1 MITRGGDYLR
11 VWRLDGVAFECA
23 DEHQIGERHEAL
35 CSLLRNL
42 AGGQWAV
49 WTHRLHR
56 VVSDSLQDPPQPG
69 FARDLSQAYQAKL
82 GERRMM
88 SNELYLTLV
97 YRPNV
102 SRVSRALQSTQ
113 RTRAAIAEAQAEALR
128 VMEERT
134 ALVGR
139 VLRGFG
145 PDLLGAREHRGRSYS
160 EVAEF
165 LGYLVNGCWRAIP
178 MTAGPLYRTLP
189 TARLS
194 FGGDKLELRQ
204 GDQRRYAALVDI
216 KEYADAVEPGILNA
230 LLYEAS
236 EFIETQSFSIL
247 PRREAMRALELQ
259 RDQLIASDDV
269 VASQVAE
276 MDVALNE
283 LGDGQFCMG
292 EYHYSLVVF
301 GQEGE
306 DSVADA
312 GRRAAQAIGAVGEAS
327 SLQMSPVDLVADAA
341 WFAQMPGNWQWRPR
355 DAKLSSRAF
364 AALSSGHNFARGKR
378 DGNPWGE
385 ALALLR
391 TPSGQPFYLNL
402 HSSPEGE
409 DSADKKLPGNTLI
422 IGSTGVGKTTLE
434 MFLLTLTR
442 KWDPAP
448 RLVLFDL
455 DRGCEI
461 AIRALGGRYFTL
473 EAGKPTGCNPLQREP
488 TPARIQFWEQLIR
501 TCIASPAMPLLPADE
516 RAIADAV
523 KAVAMMPAPLRRFST
538 VRQNLPKAGENSL
551 FERLGRWCQGGALG
565 WVFDQ
570 ADDRLL
576 DLHAANVIGFDTTEF
591 LDLPE
596 VRTPVMMYLLQV
608 MEELVN
614 GERLIYVISEFWK
627 ALDHEIFS
635 DFAKQKQKTIRKQNG
650 LGIFDTQ
657 SPSDVLRH
665 PDRPHDDRA
674 ERDQDLPRQPGGGA
688 RGIRRRLRPDAGR
701 VRHRAQP
708 RRPGRPALPGQAG
721 PRQRDLRARPRRARR
736 LHHRA
741 LGHDRQRGPARCRA
755 RTAWQRSVSM
765 ASRAGSRGS
774 GSEVSYLQE
783 SRMKAVRH
791 LLALVALALAA
802 TTASAQFV
810 KGNEAVKVMPDGTK
824 KVETPPTA
832 GAHLAQRHA
841 LPTSRVYRRRL
852 EDGRDARG
860 LDASAPRSTR
870 AQAPVVHRPTAREAI
885 ARFGS

>member
-1 MITRGGDYLR
+1 MLGMSKALFGANGAAASAVAAAGVADKPRHWAQAKAENPLGSFVPFSSLLGAHDVITRGGDYLR

-23 DEHQIGERHEAL
+23 DEHLIAERHEAL

-56 VVSDSLQDPPQPG
+56 VVSDSLQHPVEPG
-69 FARDLSQAYQAKL
+69 FARDLSVAYQAKL

-102 SRVSRALQSTQ
+102 SRMSRALQSTQ
-113 RTRAAIAEAQAEALR
+113 RSRASIAEAQADALR
-128 VMEERT
+128 VMEERS

-145 PDLLGAREHRGRSYS
+145 PQLLGARTQDGRSYS

-178 MTAGPLYRTLP
+178 MAAGPLYRTLP
-189 TARLS
+189 ATRLS
-194 FGGDKLELRQ
+194 FGGDKLELRH
-204 GDQRRYAALVDI
+204 GNRLRYAALVDI
-216 KEYADAVEPGILNA
+216 KEYADAVEPGILNS

-301 GQEGE
+301 G
-306 DSVADA
+306 DDVADA

-364 AALSSGHNFARGKR
+364 AALASGHNFARGKR

-385 ALALLR
+385 ALVLLR
-391 TPSGQPFYLNL
+391 TPSGQPYYLNL

-409 DSADKKLPGNTLI
+409 DSAEKKLPGNTLI

-434 MFLLTLTR
+434 MLLLTLTR
-442 KWDPAP
+442 KWYPAP

-461 AIRALGGRYFTL
+461 AIRALGGSYFTL

-501 TCIASPAMPLLPADE
+501 TCIATPALPLLPSDE
-516 RAIADAV
+516 RAIAEAV
-523 KAVAMMPAPLRRFST
+523 KSVAMMPVNLRRFST
-538 VRQNLPKAGENSL
+538 VRQNLPKSGENSL
-551 FERLGRWCQGGALG
+551 YERLGRWCHGGALG
-565 WVFDQ
+565 WVFDGDGTQ

-576 DLHAANVIGFDTTEF
+576 DLDSASVIGFDTTEF

-665 PDRPHDDRA
+665 PIGRTMIEQSVTKIFLANPEAVREEYVEGFGLSQAEFEIVRSLGAQGGRRFLVKQGHASAICEMDLAGLDDFITVLSGTTDNVALLDAVRERHGDDPFQWLPVLLSEVQDRKFRTS
-674 ERDQDLPRQPGGGA
+674 R
-688 RGIRRRLRPDAGR
+688 
-701 VRHRAQP
+701 
-708 RRPGRPALPGQAG
+708 
-721 PRQRDLRARPRRARR
+721 
-736 LHHRA
+736 
-741 LGHDRQRGPARCRA
+741 
-755 RTAWQRSVSM
+755 RTA
-765 ASRAGSRGS
+765 
-774 GSEVSYLQE
+774 
-783 SRMKAVRH
+783 
-791 LLALVALALAA
+791 
-802 TTASAQFV
+802 
-810 KGNEAVKVMPDGTK
+810 
-824 KVETPPTA
+824 
-832 GAHLAQRHA
+832 
-841 LPTSRVYRRRL
+841 
-852 EDGRDARG
+852 
-860 LDASAPRSTR
+860 
-870 AQAPVVHRPTAREAI
+870 
-885 ARFGS
+885 

>member
-1 MITRGGDYLR
+1 MLGIPDIGRNKHLTRGANARPRYWAQAQAENPLAAFIPFSSLISPHDVITRGGDYLR
-11 VWRLDGVAFECA
+11 VWRLDGVPFECA
-23 DEHQIGERHEAL
+23 DEQQIAERHEAL

-49 WTHRLHR
+49 WMHRLHR
-56 VVSDSLQDPPQPG
+56 AVSDKLEDPIEPG

-82 GERRMM
+82 AERPMM
-88 SNELYLTLV
+88 SIELYLTVV
-97 YRPNV
+97 YRPHSGQPGQALRARRR
-102 SRVSRALQSTQ
+102 SRI
-113 RTRAAIAEAQAEALR
+113 AITEAQADAMR
-128 VMEERT
+128 AMEERS
-134 ALVGR
+134 ALVAR

-145 PDLLGAREHRGRSYS
+145 PDLLGTRSQKGRTYS

-165 LGYLVNGCWRAIP
+165 LGYLVNGCWRPIP
-178 MTAGPLYRTLP
+178 MRPGPLYRTLP
-189 TARLS
+189 MTRQS
-194 FGGDKLELRQ
+194 FGGDKLELRH
-204 GDQRRYAALVDI
+204 GDVRRYAALVDI

-269 VASQVAE
+269 VSTQVAE

-301 GQEGE
+301 G

-312 GRRAAQAIGAVGEAS
+312 GRRAAQAIGAIGEAS

-341 WFAQMPGNWQWRPR
+341 WFAQMPGNWKWRPR

-364 AALSSGHNFARGKR
+364 AALASGHNVARGKR

-385 ALALLR
+385 ALALLQ
-391 TPSGQPFYLNL
+391 TPSRQPFYLNL
-402 HSSPEGE
+402 HSSPEDE
-409 DSADKKLPGNTLI
+409 DSVDKKLPGNTLI

-434 MFLLTLTR
+434 MFILALTR
-442 KWDPAP
+442 KWNPAP

-461 AIRALGGRYFTL
+461 AIRALGGQYFAL

-501 TCIASPAMPLLPADE
+501 TCIATPALPLLPADE
-516 RAIADAV
+516 RAIAHAV
-523 KAVAMMPAPLRRFST
+523 NAVAMMPAQLRRLST
-538 VRQNLPKAGENSL
+538 VRQNLPKSGENSL
-551 FERLGRWCQGGALG
+551 FDRLGRWCQGGALG

-576 DLHAANVIGFDTTEF
+576 DLHAAPVIGFDTTEF

-596 VRTPVMMYLLQV
+596 VRTPIMMYLLQV
-608 MEELVN
+608 MQELVN

-627 ALDHEIFS
+627 VLDHEAFS

-657 SPSDVLRH
+657 SPSDVLTH
-665 PDRPHDDRA
+665 P
-674 ERDQDLPRQPGGGA
+674 
-688 RGIRRRLRPDAGR
+688 IGR
-701 VRHRAQP
+701 TMVEQSATKIFLANP
-708 RRPGRPALPGQAG
+708 EA
-721 PRQRDLRARPRRARR
+721 LRADYVEGFGLSETEFDIVKSLNAQGGRRFLVKQGHASAICELDLAGLDDFVTVLSSTTDNVALLDAVREQHGNDPFQWLPVF
-736 LHHRA
+736 LHEI
-741 LGHDRQRGPARCRA
+741 HDRKSQ
-755 RTAWQRSVSM
+755 S
-765 ASRAGSRGS
+765 SR
-774 GSEVSYLQE
+774 
-783 SRMKAVRH
+783 
-791 LLALVALALAA
+791 
-802 TTASAQFV
+802 
-810 KGNEAVKVMPDGTK
+810 
-824 KVETPPTA
+824 
-832 GAHLAQRHA
+832 
-841 LPTSRVYRRRL
+841 
-852 EDGRDARG
+852 
-860 LDASAPRSTR
+860 
-870 AQAPVVHRPTAREAI
+870 
-885 ARFGS
+885 RFE

>member
-1 MITRGGDYLR
+1 MARFIPFSSQVSPHDVITRGGDYLR
-11 VWRLDGVAFECA
+11 VWRLDGVPFECA
-23 DEHQIGERHEAL
+23 DEHQITERHEAM

-49 WTHRLHR
+49 WTHRLHQLVEDR
-56 VVSDSLQDPPQPG
+56 LQDPPEPG
-69 FARDLSQAYQAKL
+69 FARDLSGAYQAKL
-82 GERRMM
+82 GERPMM

-97 YRPNV
+97 YRPNA
-102 SRVSRALQSTQ
+102 SRVSRALQPRQ
-113 RTRAAIAEAQAEALR
+113 RTRAAIAEAQAQALR

-145 PDLLGAREHRGRSYS
+145 PELLGTREQQGRTYS

-165 LGYLVNGCWRAIP
+165 LGFLVNGWWRPIP

-189 TARLS
+189 TTRLS

-216 KEYADAVEPGILNA
+216 KEYADAVEPGTLNA
-230 LLYEAS
+230 LLYEDS

-259 RDQLIASDDV
+259 RDQLIASDDA

-276 MDVALNE
+276 MDGALND

-301 GQEGE
+301 GQAGHG
-306 DSVADA
+306 SVTDA

-327 SLQMSPVDLVADAA
+327 SLQMAPVDLVADAA

-364 AALSSGHNFARGKR
+364 AALASGHNFARGKR

-442 KWDPAP
+442 KWNPAP

-473 EAGKPTGCNPLQREP
+473 EAGKPTHLNPLRFEP
-488 TPARIQFWEQLIR
+488 TPARIQFWEQLVR
-501 TCIASPAMPLLPADE
+501 TCIATPALPLLPADE
-516 RAIADAV
+516 RAIAEAV
-523 KAVAMMPAPLRRFST
+523 RAVAMMPAPLRRFST
-538 VRQNLPKAGENSL
+538 VQQNLPKSGENSL
-551 FERLGRWCQGGALG
+551 YERLGRWCEGGALG
-565 WVFDQ
+565 WVFDGDRATGDNRLVDLQ
-570 ADDRLL
+570 A
-576 DLHAANVIGFDTTEF
+576 AQVIGFDSTEF

-596 VRTPVMMYLLQV
+596 VRTPVMMVLLQM

-665 PDRPHDDRA
+665 PIGRTMVEQSVTKIFLANPEAVREEYVDGFGLTQAEFDIVRSLGAQGGRRFLIKQGHASAVCELDLSGLDDFITVLSATTDNVTLLDAIRERHGNDPSQWLPVLLA
-674 ERDQDLPRQPGGGA
+674 EVQD
-688 RGIRRRLRPDAGR
+688 RRLRNAGR
-701 VRHRAQP
+701 
-708 RRPGRPALPGQAG
+708 
-721 PRQRDLRARPRRARR
+721 
-736 LHHRA
+736 
-741 LGHDRQRGPARCRA
+741 
-755 RTAWQRSVSM
+755 
-765 ASRAGSRGS
+765 
-774 GSEVSYLQE
+774 
-783 SRMKAVRH
+783 
-791 LLALVALALAA
+791 AA
-802 TTASAQFV
+802 
-810 KGNEAVKVMPDGTK
+810 
-824 KVETPPTA
+824 
-832 GAHLAQRHA
+832 
-841 LPTSRVYRRRL
+841 
-852 EDGRDARG
+852 
-860 LDASAPRSTR
+860 
-870 AQAPVVHRPTAREAI
+870 
-885 ARFGS
+885 

>member
-1 MITRGGDYLR
+1 MLGIPRPAASASNGAAARAPMRAAPGPRYWKQALAENPLARFVPFSSLVSEYDVITRGGDYLR
-11 VWRLDGVAFECA
+11 AWRLDGVPFECA
-23 DEHQIGERHEAL
+23 DEHLIAERHEAL

-56 VVSDSLQDPPQPG
+56 VVSDELLHPTEAG
-69 FARDLSQAYQAKL
+69 FARDLSVAYQSRL
-82 GERRMM
+82 REHRMM

-97 YRPNV
+97 YRPNL
-102 SRVSRALQSTQ
+102 SRVSRALQSRQ
-113 RTRAAIAEAQAEALR
+113 RSRDVIAAAQVDALR
-128 VMEERT
+128 VMEERS
-134 ALVGR
+134 ALVSR

-145 PDLLGAREHRGRSYS
+145 PELLGAREANGRRWS

-165 LGYLVNGCWRAIP
+165 LGYLVNGCWRPVPLA
-178 MTAGPLYRTLP
+178 AGPLYRTLP

-204 GDQRRYAALVDI
+204 GDLRRYAALVDI
-216 KEYADAVEPGILNA
+216 KEYADAVQPGILNA

-269 VASQVAE
+269 VASQVAD
-276 MDVALNE
+276 MDLALNE

-301 GQEGE
+301 G
-306 DSVADA
+306 DDVADA

-364 AALSSGHNFARGKR
+364 AALASGHNFARGKR

-402 HSSPEGE
+402 HVSPEGE
-409 DSADKKLPGNTLI
+409 DSGDKKLPGNTLI
-422 IGSTGVGKTTLE
+422 IGSTGVGKTTFE

-442 KWDPAP
+442 KWSPAP

-473 EAGKPTGCNPLQREP
+473 EAGKPTGCNPLQRDP

-501 TCIASPAMPLLPADE
+501 TCIETSALPLMPSDE

-523 KAVAMMPAPLRRFST
+523 KAVSMMPTTLRRFST
-538 VRQNLPKAGENSL
+538 VRQNLPKTGENSL
-551 FERLGRWCQGGALG
+551 YERLGRWCQGGALG

-576 DLHAANVIGFDTTEF
+576 DLDAASVIGFDTTEF

-596 VRTPVMMYLLQV
+596 VRTPVMLYLLQV

-627 ALDHEIFS
+627 ALDHPIFS

-665 PDRPHDDRA
+665 PIGRTMIEQSVTKVFLANPEAVREEYVEGFGLSEAEYDIVRSLGAQGGRRFLVKQGHASAICELDLSGLDDFITVLSATTDNVALLDDIRGRHGNDPFQWLPVLLREVQDRKSRTS
-674 ERDQDLPRQPGGGA
+674 
-688 RGIRRRLRPDAGR
+688 
-701 VRHRAQP
+701 
-708 RRPGRPALPGQAG
+708 
-721 PRQRDLRARPRRARR
+721 RRA
-736 LHHRA
+736 A
-741 LGHDRQRGPARCRA
+741 
-755 RTAWQRSVSM
+755 
-765 ASRAGSRGS
+765 
-774 GSEVSYLQE
+774 
-783 SRMKAVRH
+783 
-791 LLALVALALAA
+791 
-802 TTASAQFV
+802 
-810 KGNEAVKVMPDGTK
+810 
-824 KVETPPTA
+824 
-832 GAHLAQRHA
+832 
-841 LPTSRVYRRRL
+841 
-852 EDGRDARG
+852 
-860 LDASAPRSTR
+860 
-870 AQAPVVHRPTAREAI
+870 
-885 ARFGS
+885 

>member
-1 MITRGGDYLR
+1 MLGMHRSAAAANGGASATARHHPLPSPRYWQQARAENPLARFVPFSSLVSPHDVLTRGGDYLR
-11 VWRLDGVAFECA
+11 VWRLDGVPFECA
-23 DEHQIGERHEAL
+23 DEHVIAERHEAT

-56 VVSDSLQDPPQPG
+56 VVSDELEHPRDAG
-69 FARDLSQAYQAKL
+69 FARDLSVAYQARL
-82 GERRMM
+82 DQHQMM

-102 SRVSRALQSTQ
+102 SRLSRALQSTQ
-113 RTRAAIAEAQAEALR
+113 RSREAIAAAQADALR
-128 VMEERT
+128 VMEERS
-134 ALVGR
+134 ALVSR

-145 PDLLGAREHRGRSYS
+145 PELLGIRQSGGRHYS
-160 EVAEF
+160 EVGEF
-165 LGYLVNGCWRAIP
+165 LGYLVNGYWRAIP
-178 MTAGPLYRTLP
+178 AAAGPLYRTLP
-189 TARLS
+189 ATRLS
-194 FGGDKLELRQ
+194 FGGDKLELRH
-204 GDQRRYAALVDI
+204 GDTCRYAALVDI
-216 KEYADAVEPGILNA
+216 KEYADAVQPGILNA

-247 PRREAMRALELQ
+247 PRRDSMRALELQ

-301 GQEGE
+301 G
-306 DSVADA
+306 DDVADA

-341 WFAQMPGNWQWRPR
+341 WFAQMPGNGQGRPR

-364 AALSSGHNFARGKR
+364 AALAAGHNFARGKR

-385 ALALLR
+385 ALALMR

-402 HSSPEGE
+402 HVSPEGE

-442 KWDPAP
+442 KWNPAP
-448 RLVLFDL
+448 QLVLFDL

-461 AIRALGGRYFTL
+461 AIRALGGRYFAL

-488 TPARIQFWEQLIR
+488 TPARVQFWEQLVR
-501 TCIASPAMPLLPADE
+501 TCIDTPSMPLMPSDE

-523 KAVAMMPAPLRRFST
+523 RAVAMMPAALRRFST
-538 VRQNLPKAGENSL
+538 VRQNLPKTGENSL
-551 FERLGRWCQGGALG
+551 FERLGRWCEGGALG
-565 WVFDQ
+565 WVFDM
-570 ADDRLL
+570 ADDRLGEL
-576 DLHAANVIGFDTTEF
+576 SGTAVIGFDTTEF

-596 VRTPVMMYLLQV
+596 VRTPVMLYLLQV

-627 ALDHEIFS
+627 ALDHPIFS

-650 LGIFDTQ
+650 LGVFDTQ
-657 SPSDVLRH
+657 GPSDVLRH
-665 PDRPHDDRA
+665 PIGRTMIEQSVTKIFLANPEAVRDEYVEGFGLSEAEFEIVRSLGVQGGRRFLVKQGHASAICELDLSGLDDFITVLSA
-674 ERDQDLPRQPGGGA
+674 TTDNVALLD
-688 RGIRRRLRPDAGR
+688 GIRERHGDDPFQWLPVLLSEVQDRRSRNS
-701 VRHRAQP
+701 
-708 RRPGRPALPGQAG
+708 
-721 PRQRDLRARPRRARR
+721 RRA
-736 LHHRA
+736 
-741 LGHDRQRGPARCRA
+741 
-755 RTAWQRSVSM
+755 S
-765 ASRAGSRGS
+765 
-774 GSEVSYLQE
+774 
-783 SRMKAVRH
+783 
-791 LLALVALALAA
+791 
-802 TTASAQFV
+802 
-810 KGNEAVKVMPDGTK
+810 
-824 KVETPPTA
+824 
-832 GAHLAQRHA
+832 
-841 LPTSRVYRRRL
+841 
-852 EDGRDARG
+852 
-860 LDASAPRSTR
+860 
-870 AQAPVVHRPTAREAI
+870 
-885 ARFGS
+885 